1 MDITK
6 SSDRAPVVSTGT
18 YRFASDPTDSADLLW
33 RVFAGKIAGRP
44 RYRSLNAAGDYHPR
58 NERVLSDTSPARPAA
73 VMIYSEIGT
82 ASTICLDFDAK
93 HASMVQDLEDCQ
105 SWLDSLDVLYVV
117 DRSVSGGHHVYVPLA
132 EALDCQLAR
141 FLVEQ
146 LGTWWDSLDPS
157 PHRVAKHGC
166 IRVPGSRHK
175 NGGYQELVTDFDHAA
190 TIFEIRNSAEVV
202 ALLLEAALPLQVDS
216 HSDISPSVGPAPA
229 APEVPTASSYGTS
242 PKYHRTKSLARA
254 IADGASYEG
263 LYSSPSEARMAA
275 MCSLVASGWTDE
287 QIYTGLI
294 NGQLPGLAALYQKY
308 QNQGSR
314 QTRIDAEI
322 SKARNFAEKQ
332 GYPLRKGPVRKSH
345 INDTINS
352 RGGDTHGEI
361 RRMRA
366 LLDLFDLRLAKQRSG
381 IYLRFLLRALF
392 EFSHK
397 TGKTRVAVGC
407 RALAVAMGVDHSTVA
422 RRLKDLAALPDSP
435 VTKVKSGHGLEA
447 DEYELSLAPA
457 DALVANDRRLA
468 AGKIYSIRPVFRAL
482 GPVAALAY
490 ESIEKTPHQSRQ
502 AIARTTG
509 LSGTAVYDAL
519 RTMAELGMIEL
530 VHGEWR
536 IVKSANLRLLADM
549 MGVFDEISAQISLYR
564 AQRQTWHKT
573 LASRPTSSLYIAPL
587 TEHEIYDHEMNE
599 YWVPPDDYPDRSLV
613 DIALMTPYARIGQTQ
628 GLAA

>member
-6 SSDRAPVVSTGT
+6 SSDSAPVVSTGT
-18 YRFASDPTDSADLLW
+18 YRIASELTGSADLLW

-44 RYRSLNAAGDYHPR
+44 RFRTLNASGEYHPR
-58 NERVLSDTSPARPAA
+58 NERVISDTSPARPAA
-73 VMIYSEIGT
+73 VMIYSETGT

-93 HASMVQDLEDCQ
+93 HASMLRDLEECQ
-105 SWLDSLDVLYVV
+105 SWLNSLDVLYVV
-117 DRSVSGGHHVYVPLA
+117 DCSVSGGHHVYVPLA
-132 EALDCQLAR
+132 DALDCQLAR
-141 FLVEQ
+141 FLVER
-146 LGTWWDSLDPS
+146 LGMWWDSLDPS

-175 NGGYQELVTDFDHAA
+175 NGGYQELVTNFDHAA
-190 TIFEIRNSAEVV
+190 AIFEIRNSAEVE
-202 ALLLEAALPLQVDS
+202 ALLLEAVFPMQMDS
-216 HSDISPSVGPAPA
+216 HGVASSSTEPAPA
-229 APEVPTASSYGTS
+229 AQPARAYGTS
-242 PKYHRTKSLARA
+242 PKYHRPKSLARA
-254 IADGASYEG
+254 IAEGASYEG

-275 MCSLVASGWTDE
+275 MCSLVASGWSDE
-287 QIYTGLI
+287 QIHTGLL

-308 QNQGSR
+308 KTQGSR
-314 QTRIDAEI
+314 QSRIDAEI
-322 SKARNFAEKQ
+322 SKAKNFAEKQ
-332 GYPLRKGPVRKSH
+332 GYPLRKRPVRKSH

-352 RGGDTHGEI
+352 QRGDTHGEI

-366 LLDLFDLRLAKQRSG
+366 LLDLFDHRLAKQRSG

-397 TGKTRVAVGC
+397 TGKTRVSVGC

-435 VTKVKSGHGLEA
+435 VTKVKSGHGLQA

-490 ESIEKTPHQSRQ
+490 ESIEKTPRQSRQ

-519 RTMAELGMIEL
+519 RTMAELGMIEI

-536 IVKSANLRLLADM
+536 TVKSANLRLLADM
-549 MGVFDEISAQISLYR
+549 MGVLDEISAQISLYR
-564 AQRQTWHKT
+564 AQRKTWHET
-573 LASRPTSSLYIAPL
+573 LASRPTSPLYVAPL
-587 TEHEIYDHEMNE
+587 AEHEIYDHEMNE
-599 YWVPPDDYPDRSLV
+599 YWVPPEDYPDRSLV

-628 GLAA
+628 GQAA